1 MDIKIETPFGGS
13 ARITKPD
20 REPSPGGDEPQHTF
34 TVGDLRPR
42 VRALLVLCIAIDG
55 TIVLWLAAKNATLTQ
70 NAWDLLGTALL
81 LAIGITC
88 ALAIGVIVK
97 YRHSSVLTPLAS
109 QVFVIC
115 LAAYVW
121 LLDLRS
127 PASQIGGITGVALAL
142 GAVALCWV
150 LYLSRYAAGALTRTG
165 IAVVALFPLIGLV
178 QFWIQNEYMTHS
190 SLPLIDVQTELT
202 PVGST
207 GPIIHVLAKT
217 TYHNRGSFRVDVPA
231 TLTRVVVYPKG
242 TPSEPPTPEIV
253 AGHLNALGSQFGDY
267 RETPAMSAQA
277 RLIYAGS
284 SGGAGGAFLAPGSTN
299 QGSTIIDID
308 SRTVRL
314 AVIKVT
320 LIAVTHRSVKET
332 RTCYPPQV
340 ALGEDVIGFLREST
354 LVHDFLGGKALCT
367 ETQFASRGVIEELV
381 SDHPVLRIFTMVY
394 ASGATTPILLP
405 FFGTQESLDNPLSS
419 TKASTIIENA
429 NPSGM
434 FGSSAEYAP
443 SDADVRPSP

>member
-1 MDIKIETPFGGS
+1 M
-13 ARITKPD
+13 
-20 REPSPGGDEPQHTF
+20 
-34 TVGDLRPR
+34 
-42 VRALLVLCIAIDG
+42 
-55 TIVLWLAAKNATLTQ
+55 
-70 NAWDLLGTALL
+70 
-81 LAIGITC
+81 
-88 ALAIGVIVK
+88 
-97 YRHSSVLTPLAS
+97 
-109 QVFVIC
+109 
-115 LAAYVW
+115 
-121 LLDLRS
+121 
-127 PASQIGGITGVALAL
+127 
-142 GAVALCWV
+142 
-150 LYLSRYAAGALTRTG
+150 
-165 IAVVALFPLIGLV
+165 
-178 QFWIQNEYMTHS
+178 
-190 SLPLIDVQTELT
+190 
-202 PVGST
+202 
-207 GPIIHVLAKT
+207 
-217 TYHNRGSFRVDVPA
+217 
-231 TLTRVVVYPKG
+231 
-242 TPSEPPTPEIV
+242 

-308 SRTVRL
+308 SRTVLL
-314 AVIKVT
+314 AVMKVT